1 MHAVWFQRAQISPW
15 MVISMS
21 NGYTH
26 NILSRKSVAEAFR
39 DNLVNWSRHG
49 LGSVQRPG
57 QLRLGHSISVVSKL
71 VFAEHTLAFPLLLA
85 MLIMASGHD

>member
-1 MHAVWFQRAQISPW
+1 MI
-15 MVISMS
+15 ISML
-21 NGYTH
+21 NEYTH
-26 NILSRKSVAEAFR
+26 NILSHKSVAEAFR

-57 QLRLGHSISVVSKL
+57 QLRLGHTISVVSKL
-71 VFAEHTLAFPLLLA
+71 GFAEHTLAFPLLFA